1 MIGPPWLSIALK
13 IIGLTL
19 TQFIS
24 LLGGLVIAGFILGFL
39 ERQAN
44 GRVIHLFGMKG
55 IYVTAWL
62 GTPIHELS
70 HAAMCLIFRHRVTE
84 IKLLQAVDSSG
95 TMGYVRHAYNPNS
108 FYQRIGNLFIGIAPL
123 IGGSLVIAA
132 VAKWMLSNVS
142 TTFSDY
148 VSGAPRLFS
157 FFDLPSWF
165 AFCEAVVAV
174 FQSLFALENLT
185 NPYFWL
191 FLVIALCVSS
201 RMSLSR
207 EDIRGAWSG
216 AGALFGLLILIN
228 ALSML
233 LDPTLRSHMMYWIA
247 RFNFLLMIMLSLSIF
262 FSFLVFFAS
271 HFAFV
276 IVGLLKK

>member
-1 MIGPPWLSIALK
+1 MIGPSWLSIALK

-24 LLGGLVIAGFILGFL
+24 LLGGLVIAGFILGVL

-55 IYVTAWL
+55 IYGTAWL

-70 HAAMCLIFRHRVTE
+70 HAAMCLFFRHRVTE
-84 IKLLQAVDSSG
+84 IKLLQAVDSGG

-132 VAKWMLSNVS
+132 AAKWMLPNVS
-142 TTFSDY
+142 GTFFDY

-157 FFDLPSWF
+157 FFDLPSWL
-165 AFCEAVVAV
+165 ALNKAVIAV
-174 FQSLFALENLT
+174 FRSLFAFENLT

-191 FLVIALCVSS
+191 FLVIAVCVSS

-216 AGALFGLLILIN
+216 AGALLVFLLLVN
-228 ALSML
+228 ALSAL
-233 LDPTLRSHMMYWIA
+233 LDPTLRGQMMYWIA
-247 RFNFLLMIMLSLSIF
+247 RCNFLLMIMLSMSVF

-276 IVGLLKK
+276 IMGLLKK

>member
-1 MIGPPWLSIALK
+1 MIGPSWLSIALK
-13 IIGLTL
+13 IVGLTL

-24 LLGGLVIAGFILGFL
+24 LLGGLVIVGFILGFL

-44 GRVIHLFGMKG
+44 GRVIQLFGMNG
-55 IYVTAWL
+55 IYGTAWL

-84 IKLLQAVDSSG
+84 IKLLQAVDSRG
-95 TMGYVRHAYNPNS
+95 TMGYVRHAYNPSS

-123 IGGSLVIAA
+123 IGGSLVIATA
-132 VAKWMLSNVS
+132 AKLMLPNVS
-142 TTFSDY
+142 TTFSGY

-157 FFDLPSWF
+157 FFDLPSWV
-165 AFCEAVVAV
+165 ALNKAV
-174 FQSLFALENLT
+174 FAVFRSLFAAENLT

-216 AGALFGLLILIN
+216 AGALLVFLLLVN
-228 ALSML
+228 TLSAL
-233 LDPTLRSHMMYWIA
+233 LDPILRSQMMYWIA
-247 RFNFLLMIMLSLSIF
+247 RFNFLLMIMLSLSVF
-262 FSFLVFFAS
+262 FSFLVFFVS
-271 HFAFV
+271 QFVFV
-276 IVGLLKK
+276 IMGWLKK

>member
-1 MIGPPWLSIALK
+1 MIGPSWLSIALK

-24 LLGGLVIAGFILGFL
+24 LLGGLVIVGFILGFL
-39 ERQAN
+39 ERQTN
-44 GRVIHLFGMKG
+44 GRMIQLFGMKG
-55 IYVTAWL
+55 IYGTAWL

-108 FYQRIGNLFIGIAPL
+108 FYQRIGNLFIGVAPL
-123 IGGSLVIAA
+123 IGGSLVITAA
-132 VAKWMLSNVS
+132 AKWMLPNVS
-142 TTFSDY
+142 ATFSDY

-157 FFDLPSWF
+157 FFDLPSWV
-165 AFCEAVVAV
+165 AFCEAVIAA
-174 FQSLFALENLT
+174 FRSLFAFGNLI

-216 AGALFGLLILIN
+216 AGALFGFLILVN

-233 LDPTLRSHMMYWIA
+233 LDPTLRSQFMYWIA
-247 RFNFLLMIMLSLSIF
+247 RFNFLLMLMLSLSVF
-262 FSFLVFFAS
+262 FSFLVFFVS
-271 HFAFV
+271 HLVF
-276 IVGLLKK
+276 ITMGWLKK